1 MGMLPFS
8 TKADVPGLHAE
19 GKVCGWKQLEQQKVQ
34 EKRASGLTL
43 YLKAAE
49 SHKVGILFFF
59 LKRCPG
65 PQGAKPVTCC
75 PSGMDSGPQGRGGKL
90 CSSLQAHGHCGC
102 TVGSG
107 H

>member
-19 GKVCGWKQLEQQKVQ
+19 GKVCGWKQLEQQKLQ

-49 SHKVGILFFF
+49 SHKVGILVFF
-59 LKRCPG
+59 KK
-65 PQGAKPVTCC
+65 GAL
-75 PSGMDSGPQGRGGKL
+75 GLRGL
-90 CSSLQAHGHCGC
+90 SL
-102 TVGSG
+102 
-107 H
+107 

>member
-49 SHKVGILFFF
+49 SHKV
-59 LKRCPG
+59 
-65 PQGAKPVTCC
+65 
-75 PSGMDSGPQGRGGKL
+75 
-90 CSSLQAHGHCGC
+90 
-102 TVGSG
+102 
-107 H
+107 